1 MISDMEKQ
9 KWIENE
15 LPSDDYSIE
24 NAILVMKS
32 KQYPLMIDPQCQALN
47 WIQRQ
52 MGLKDNV
59 NVFDNVQ
66 DKSCLRC
73 IEKAIQ
79 FGNIIL
85 IKDISDEIDT
95 IFTPLITK
103 S

>member
-1 MISDMEKQ
+1 MITDMEKQ

-15 LPSDDYSIE
+15 LPSDDYSVE
-24 NAILVMKS
+24 NGILVTKA
-32 KQYPLMIDPQCQALN
+32 KNYPLMIDPQCQALN

-52 MGLKDNV
+52 LSLKDHV
-59 NVFDNVQ
+59 NIFDNIQ
-66 DKSCLRC
+66 DKNCLRS

-85 IKDISDEIDT
+85 IKDIGDEIDT
-95 IFTPLITK
+95 IFTPLISK